1 LYKANLI
8 AVTPAGSVPD
18 DLRPFIE
25 FKATLKKIALKREQM
40 VAIFLIES
48 TECYIPVFLQA
59 GVSVQAVK
67 DELAEQEAEMDMAA
81 EKVIGDVLSRM
92 SSVKKK

>member
-8 AVTPAGSVPD
+8 AVTPVGSVPD

-40 VAIFLIES
+40 VAIFLIET
-48 TECYIPVFLQA
+48 TECYIPVFLSA
-59 GVSVQAVK
+59 GLSIRSIK
-67 DELAEQEAEMDMAA
+67 DELAEQEAEMDIAA
-81 EKVIGDVLSRM
+81 ERVIGDVLSRI
-92 SSVKKK
+92 SSEKKK